1 MALYTSKNLLCLY
14 NIRYLVLQKL
24 QPFLHINVSQVH
36 WSSKNDES
44 ETLDQF
50 TTQMMER
57 KSGIWE
63 RRKLLARKK
72 IQSNQT
78 VIETPLA
85 DNLLAQLSSDAIN
98 DLFYNE
104 LNHEDHPKVVQ
115 LIKQCVKCNKIPS
128 VSLLLRALTICASSG
143 DKDSIREV
151 AELCGR
157 IRPDILVENCNFE
170 HYDAQAIWIK
180 GNVVKALEMFGKVY
194 RENVYLRRYI
204 RSIIKHLIS
213 LSMDTHSEAMI
224 VNVLNFSDELIL
236 EYNDYFI
243 LASLWQSC
251 ILSKWFT
258 DQQFALDLL
267 LKYAKLKDVISDK
280 IVVVVE
286 VCLRHHQ
293 TEVVYRLTEVLLQ
306 LNCRND
312 IGKVLVA
319 LLDYS
324 FRQTDFRQCKEII
337 LWAVEHDIEMPTVFR
352 NKKLVQLFSRD
363 IKNVTVKSDMKQ
375 TKPVPD
381 YKF

>member
-324 FRQTDFRQCKEII
+324 CKQTDFRQCKEII